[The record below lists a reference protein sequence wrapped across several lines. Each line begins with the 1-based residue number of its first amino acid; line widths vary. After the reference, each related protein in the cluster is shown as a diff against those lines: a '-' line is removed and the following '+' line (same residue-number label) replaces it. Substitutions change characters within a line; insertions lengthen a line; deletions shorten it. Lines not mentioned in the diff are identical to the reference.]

1 MRVKFIMGYV
11 YFFDFMLLS
20 KIRIYKMEVLN
31 MAYAEANALDALVEN
46 LPKIASQKKL
56 MKELNDFLQQ
66 NHNFLYG
73 YVDKLFIDRSNLRM
87 VDDTELIVILNA
99 ICTVAHYEQLN
110 PNQFYKEELVKRA
123 LKLRKKLNQSY
134 LSLPLELNSVLR
146 VTKQDYLTVLSY
158 KQIYELHES
167 KIITYNLE
175 TQRIAKKIRT
185 KVGEIVKMPTIKKE
199 SVQSIYQMMKRREYD
214 PSTIILNIL
223 VDGYD
228 NIEYDEGTLI
238 IGEGTTVNIIDGY
251 HRIQAIIRII
261 QEDPNYEGYMNVD
274 IKHYPILK
282 AKKLLATTNTTNPF
296 DKTQR
301 MKFASSTYGAEIVN
315 TLENLPELKERIS
328 EKGFISKTFNEIT
341 TYSIMV
347 NSIDAAFQPQN
358 NKEKYEIEEFLKKF
372 YSYFLNY
379 YEDEFANRIEL
390 LQDTWFV
397 HHNMFVVFNA
407 IAKNIYEAYGI
418 DFSVSVIPKI
428 INSIDFT
435 KSSKSSKLNE
445 ILNSQGKTNSNA
457 IRRKLLEF
465 GLSIKV

>member
-1 MRVKFIMGYV
+1 MDYV
-11 YFFDFMLLS
+11 YFFGFMLLS
-20 KIRIYKMEVLN
+20 KIRIYKLEVFC
-31 MAYAEANALDALVEN
+31 MTYAEANAIDALVEN
-46 LPKIASQKKL
+46 LPKIASQKKN
-56 MKELNDFLQQ
+56 MKLLNDFLQE

-73 YVDKLFIDRSNLRM
+73 YIDKLFIDRSMLRKI
-87 VDDTELIVILNA
+87 DDDELIVILHA
-99 ICTVAHYEQLN
+99 IYDVMNYKQLD
-110 PNQFYKEELVKRA
+110 PALFYREEVIKSA
-123 LKLRKKLNQSY
+123 LKLKKKINHTY

-167 KIITYNLE
+167 KLITYNLD

-185 KVGEIVKMPTIKKE
+185 KIGEVVKMPTIKKE
-199 SVQSIYQMMKRREYD
+199 SVQSIYQMMKRKEYD

-223 VDGYD
+223 LNGDD
-228 NIEYDEGTLI
+228 NIEYDEGTLT
-238 IGEGTTVNIIDGY
+238 IGEGTTINIIDGY

-274 IKHYPILK
+274 IKHYPVLK

-301 MKFASSTYGAEIVN
+301 MKFASATYGAEIVN
-315 TLENLPELKERIS
+315 SLENLPELKERIS
-328 EKGFISKTFNEIT
+328 EKGFISKSFNELT

-347 NSIDAAFQPQN
+347 ESIDAAFQPQN

-379 YEDEFANRIEL
+379 YKEEFENRLNL
-390 LQDTWFV
+390 LQESWFV
-397 HHNMFVVFNA
+397 HHNMFVLFNA
-407 IAKNIYEAYGI
+407 IAKNLFDAYGI
-418 DFSVSVIPKI
+418 DFSVGLIPKAI
-428 INSIDFT
+428 AAIDFNKNSI
-435 KSSKSSKLNE
+435 SSKLNN
-445 ILNSQGKTNSNA
+445 ILITQGKTNSNA